1 MKKIFLISAFLLS
14 GCIYEQAPAPVNSVD
29 VVEPAQ
35 EAQQPTSY
43 SYPLPEQPRS
53 INNVVVNEPQPVQNE
68 NIQSN
73 EIIFDSSNIQQ
84 INDNNQNI
92 NDSSSNVAE
101 QVISDAASP
110 KPVTNSAPVGSFNN
124 PVKFDQS
131 KVY

>member
-1 MKKIFLISAFLLS
+1 MKKIFLMSVFLLS
-14 GCIYEQAPAPVNSVD
+14 GCIYEQSPAPVNSVN

-35 EAQQPTSY
+35 EAPKPTSY

-73 EIIFDSSNIQQ
+73 EIIFDSSNTQQ
-84 INDNNQNI
+84 IDDSNQNMQ
-92 NDSSSNVAE
+92 DSSSNVAE
-101 QVISDAASP
+101 QVISDAVSP
-110 KPVTNSAPVGSFNN
+110 KPVPNSGPVGSFNN
-124 PVKFDQS
+124 PVRFDQS